1 MIRWPSVPGRCSIT
15 KVAASATI
23 LTAAFALLSHPTLEA
38 QDAVDSNARVARIL
52 RGIVDAKSVEA
63 KEAVLSRAVNGTI
76 TINNVAQKPKPVIT
90 DYANVHGV
98 EVWSKDD
105 GESMLARHGSRWAM
119 KEAGDEWLV
128 VQKPRGA
135 DWDTTTLVDPRFLA
149 ERLLETDGI
158 SWKLEETGEI
168 DSKPVR
174 RYTCAIDGDA
184 ARSLARSG
192 ALTDAAALSNPLMRI
207 IALRGARLGAAA
219 GRNAEGKI
227 RYEIELFE
235 NPKLKLPDRLLVRA
249 YATQSGQGG
258 AQVFVLGGGAPQQDD
273 QDDDGKEKPS
283 ATVTIDF
290 TKWNEAERSDRLS
303 HVLEGV
309 FQIEKTERQAEGS
322 DKGERR

>member
-1 MIRWPSVPGRCSIT
+1 MIRLPSVQRRWSPT
-15 KVAASATI
+15 KVSASATI
-23 LTAAFALLSHPTLEA
+23 LTAAFALLSPPTLFA
-38 QDAVDSNARVARIL
+38 QDAVDTNARVARIL
-52 RGIVDAKSVEA
+52 RGIVGSKSVEVQ
-63 KEAVLSRAVNGTI
+63 EAVLSRAVNGTI
-76 TINNVAQKPKPVIT
+76 SINNVAQKPKPALT
-90 DYANVHGV
+90 DYVNVHGI
-98 EVWSKDD
+98 EVWSKND
-105 GESMLARHGSRWAM
+105 GDLMLARFGARWAM
-119 KEAGDEWLV
+119 KEGGDDWIE

-149 ERLLETDGI
+149 TRLLSLEGI
-158 SWKLEETGEI
+158 AWKLEDTGEI

-184 ARSLARSG
+184 ARLLARSG

-207 IALRGARLGAAA
+207 IALRGARLGAA

-249 YATQSGQGG
+249 YATPSGQGG
-258 AQVFVLGGGAPQQDD
+258 AQVFVLGGGAPQQEDD
-273 QDDDGKEKPS
+273 ADDGKEKPS

-290 TKWNEAERSDRLS
+290 TKWNEAERSDRQS
-303 HVLEGV
+303 RALEDI
-309 FQIEKTERQAEGS
+309 FQVEKPERQTTGD